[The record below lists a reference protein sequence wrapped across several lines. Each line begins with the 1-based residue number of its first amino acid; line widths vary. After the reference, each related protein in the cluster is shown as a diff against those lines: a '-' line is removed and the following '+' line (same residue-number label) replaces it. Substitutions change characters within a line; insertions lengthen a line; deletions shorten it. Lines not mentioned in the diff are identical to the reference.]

1 MTRVLI
7 VEDERVLAKNVRE
20 KLVAHG
26 YEARVAHSGKEALA
40 ESAQFL
46 PELVL
51 LDLCLPDT
59 DGLDILPQLKAESPF
74 VNVIVVTAHGN
85 ERIAVDAMK
94 AGATEYLTK
103 PVELDELLLVMARIV
118 ERQQTTDNLTFL
130 KSREEESS
138 GLDRII
144 GESAPIRV
152 LKENIRRLTRGD
164 VLSLPDPPTVLF
176 TGETGTGKD
185 LAARAIHY
193 QGPRRGKPF
202 IQVNCTALPATLFE
216 SELFGHMK
224 GSFTSATQAK
234 RGLFDVAQGGS
245 IFLDE
250 IGHMELEMQAK
261 LLHAIE
267 SREIRPLGGTQTRK
281 INVHIIAATNR
292 NLEEAVEQG
301 EFRRDLYH
309 RLRVVE
315 IALPPLRERLSDI
328 PLLTSHFL
336 ALHCNR
342 FGMKPRRLS
351 PEAIAALEQ
360 YEWRGNIREL
370 SHTLESALLQADC
383 EVLDPMHLPLSSREK
398 PGGAHVEI
406 PNGLVLRLE
415 FDNAC
420 PTLEE
425 IEHRILV
432 ATFEHTGQNL
442 SRTARILG
450 ITREAVRYR
459 LNKLAEATGAAQQV
473 IDHAS

>member
-20 KLVAHG
+20 KVVAHG

-59 DGLDILPQLKAESPF
+59 DGLEILPQLKAETPF
-74 VNVIVVTAHGN
+74 VNVVVVTAHGN
-85 ERIAVDAMK
+85 ERIAVEAMK

-118 ERQQTTDNLTFL
+118 EQQQTTDNLSFL
-130 KSREEESS
+130 KCREEETS

-144 GESAPIRV
+144 GESESIRT
-152 LKENIRRLTRGD
+152 LKENIRRLTRGE
-164 VLSLPDPPTVLF
+164 VLGLPDPPTVLI

-185 LAARAIHY
+185 LVARAIHY
-193 QGPRRGKPF
+193 QGPRRARPF

-216 SELFGHMK
+216 SELFGHVK

-234 RGLFDVAQGGS
+234 RGLFEVAQGGT

-267 SREIRPLGGTQTRK
+267 NREIRPLGGTQVRK

-292 NLEEAVEQG
+292 NLEEAVENG

-309 RLRVVE
+309 RLRVVQLS
-315 IALPPLRERLSDI
+315 LPPLRERLSDI
-328 PLLTSHFL
+328 SLLASHFL
-336 ALHCNR
+336 AIHCNR
-342 FGMKPRRLS
+342 FGMRHRRLS
-351 PEAIAALEQ
+351 SDAVTALEH
-360 YEWRGNIREL
+360 YEWRGNVREL

-383 EVLDPMHLPLSSREK
+383 EVLERTHLPLSGNEK
-398 PGGAHVEI
+398 SSSGKLDEI
-406 PNGLVLRLE
+406 PNGLLLRLE
-415 FDNAC
+415 FDNEC

-459 LNKLAEATGAAQQV
+459 LNKLAETSSAVEQV
-473 IDHAS
+473 IDNA

>member
-20 KLVAHG
+20 KLVSHG
-26 YEARVAHSGKEALA
+26 YETRVAHSGREALA
-40 ESAQFL
+40 ESAHFL

-85 ERIAVDAMK
+85 ERIAVEAMK

-103 PVELDELLLVMARIV
+103 PVELDELLLVMSRIV
-118 ERQQTTDNLTFL
+118 ERQQATDNLTFL
-130 KSREEESS
+130 KSREEETS
-138 GLDRII
+138 GIDRII
-144 GESAPIRV
+144 GESVPIRL

-164 VLSLPDPPTVLF
+164 VLSLPDPPTVLI

-193 QGPRRGKPF
+193 QGPRRSKPF

-234 RGLFDVAQGGS
+234 RGLFEVAQGGT

-250 IGHMELEMQAK
+250 IGHMELDMQAK

-267 SREIRPLGGTQTRK
+267 GREIRPLGGTQTRK

-292 NLEEAVEQG
+292 NLEEAVEKG

-309 RLRVVE
+309 RLRVVQFE
-315 IALPPLRERLSDI
+315 LPPLRDRRSDI
-328 PLLTSHFL
+328 PLLASHFL
-336 ALHCNR
+336 ASHCNR
-342 FGMKPRRLS
+342 FAMKPRRLS
-351 PEAIAALEQ
+351 SEANAVLEQ
-360 YEWRGNIREL
+360 FEWRGNVREL
-370 SHTLESALLQADC
+370 AHTLESALLQADC
-383 EVLDPMHLPLSSREK
+383 EVLEPKHLPMSS
-398 PGGAHVEI
+398 PGKKDGGQLEF
-406 PNGLVLRLE
+406 PNGLILRLE
-415 FDNAC
+415 FDNRC

-425 IEHRILV
+425 IEQRILV
-432 ATFEHTGQNL
+432 AAFDHTGQNL

-459 LNKLAEATGAAQQV
+459 LNKMADTAGAAPQV
-473 IDHAS
+473 MDHAS